1 MKYRDSVGNTYKVDT
16 IGLNGDGHMNYGVIN
31 VGLDETETNVMSIIP
46 SSNKYE
52 VEAALVEY
60 AKEKELMPDL
70 IYKIKEGERVIQGE
84 GKMVGDFIKIN
95 DEIKAKEFD
104 KYLGHL
110 SRIAALEAGSKSEVE
125 AIKKSYKDKVEA
137 EEAELESIESIVRT
151 GTVKEECL
159 ASWERDLEN
168 GIMLHI
174 RHDNLKVLA
183 WRTMNETEAQV
194 CMDDQEA
201 QADNED
207 TNE

>member
-84 GKMVGDFIKIN
+84 GKMVGDFIEIN

-110 SRIAALEAGSKSEVE
+110 WRIAVLEAEAKSEIE
-125 AIKKSYKDKVEA
+125 SIKRDYKEKIEA
-137 EEAELESIESIVRT
+137 ENEELTAIESIVRN

>member
-16 IGLNGDGHMNYGVIN
+16 IGLNADGHMNYGVIN
-31 VGLDETETNVMSIIP
+31 VGLDDVETNVMSIVP

-110 SRIAALEAGSKSEVE
+110 SRIATLEACSKSEVE